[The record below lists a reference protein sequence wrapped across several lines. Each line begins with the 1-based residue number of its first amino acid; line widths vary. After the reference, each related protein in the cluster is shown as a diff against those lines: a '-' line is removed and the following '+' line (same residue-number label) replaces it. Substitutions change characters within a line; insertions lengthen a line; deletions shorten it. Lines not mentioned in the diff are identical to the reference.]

1 METKIKTILKQ
12 RGMPINAL
20 HKLVGGNRP
29 LVYQVANGFWRATVP
44 MRGKMASILGL
55 PVDELFDKNGMARKE

>member
-1 METKIKTILKQ
+1 
-12 RGMPINAL
+12 MPINAL